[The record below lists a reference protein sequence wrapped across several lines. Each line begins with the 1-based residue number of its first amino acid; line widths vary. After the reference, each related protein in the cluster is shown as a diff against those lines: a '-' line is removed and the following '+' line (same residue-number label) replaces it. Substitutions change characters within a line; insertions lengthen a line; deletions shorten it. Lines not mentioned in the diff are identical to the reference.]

1 MPKHRRLFMS
11 LALGALVGLMASE
24 SRAETITLTITANG
38 TPFVITNIPI
48 PTGAPAALVNPPT
61 SATSLS
67 INTGN
72 LNLLLAGV
80 SNYQFTEL
88 GVTSN
93 WSGTSDLVAGAFLKI
108 GGTLVLPAGLA
119 PDAVPLTISATE
131 DNYLL
136 PVGPSGTLTTT
147 ANANYAGAAAGSN
160 QTANTGSFNATTLT
174 TSDLPLTA
182 GNPNPRAAASMGVG
196 AVAAGFTLDTSVAL
210 NLVAASAGSNA
221 ANTFAVTATVTA
233 AVPEPA
239 SMVVMLTGMPLP
251 LAVVG
256 FLLRRRRAVA

>member
-1 MPKHRRLFMS
+1 MS
-11 LALGALVGLMASE
+11 LALGALVGLMANE

-61 SATSLS
+61 SAQSLS

-72 LNLLLAGV
+72 LNAVLAGV

-93 WSGTSDLVAGAFLKI
+93 WSGTSDAGAFLKI

-119 PDAVPLTISATE
+119 PDAVPITISATE
-131 DNYLL
+131 DGFAL
-136 PVGPSGTLTTT
+136 PIGNGGVLMTT
-147 ANANYAGAAAGSN
+147 ANANYAGAAVGSN
-160 QTANTGSFNATTLT
+160 QTANTGSFNATNLS
-174 TSDLPLTA
+174 TSDLPFTA
-182 GNPNPRAAASMGVG
+182 ANPNPG
-196 AVAAGFTLDTSVAL
+196 AMATTGIGSVAAGFSLDTSVSL
-210 NLVAASAGSNA
+210 SLVAASAGSNA
-221 ANTFAVTATVTA
+221 ADTFAVTATVTA
-233 AVPEPA
+233 TAIPEPA

-256 FLLRRRRAVA
+256 LLRRRRRAVA